1 MRALVAPTLL
11 SLLCSAGAC
20 RARSDARTEA
30 SSDAAAPAVSE
41 APRAQRASS
50 EVVPVRAAE
59 GSQPRWR
66 SLARGARPR
75 GRERWRM
82 DLTPRQPFGE
92 MATDGIT
99 VFVAA
104 VRDEPEGPTDGEVY
118 AFDLDDGTIRWNT
131 ALGGLH
137 GEPLELVDGV
147 LVVDTIPHC
156 KRRGPETPGVLTR
169 PCEESGPGAVVGLDA
184 ATGRERF
191 RAPVSSD
198 ALRARWT
205 AAQIGTAVWVHD
217 GPSSLRPLALPAW
230 SPAARVAA
238 GGAVLNLTALGG
250 DALYTV
256 RAPNGATRLVRR
268 APGVA
273 RPRWERT
280 LPLHTHC
287 PAVSSG
293 PVTVLPAFQS
303 SAVTGAAR
311 ALLGA
316 DGADLWS
323 APAPQRVGTCGAIE
337 GGVFYQVVDD
347 VIDGRRV
354 IDGRQ
359 RAHLTLPVALTSD
372 MAALMDGVLYLSARG
387 RLAGVD
393 LINGHVSVSVE
404 TGATASESAVV
415 WGGRGAV
422 ATRDPGLVVGFE

>member
-1 MRALVAPTLL
+1 MRTLAGPALLALL
-11 SLLCSAGAC
+11 SATEAC
-20 RARSDARTEA
+20 RARDAPRAEVA
-30 SSDAAAPAVSE
+30 SDAATAAPES
-41 APRAQRASS
+41 PRAQGASNAI
-50 EVVPVRAAE
+50 VPVRAAE

-82 DLTPRQPFGE
+82 DLTPRQPYGE
-92 MATDGIT
+92 IATDGIT
-99 VFVAA
+99 VYIAA
-104 VRDEPEGPTDGEVY
+104 VRDEPEGPTDGAVY
-118 AFDLDDGTIRWNT
+118 AFDLDDGTIRWHT

-137 GEPLELVDGV
+137 GEPLELIDGV

-205 AAQIGTAVWVHD
+205 AAQIGAAVWVHD
-217 GPSSLRPLALPAW
+217 GPSALRPLSLPAW
-230 SPAARVAA
+230 GPAARVAA
-238 GGAVLNLTALGG
+238 GGAVLNLPALGG

-268 APGVA
+268 GPGVA
-273 RPRWERT
+273 RPRWERA

-337 GGVFYQVVDD
+337 GGAFYQVVDD
-347 VIDGRRV
+347 AIVAYRV

-359 RAHLTLPVALTSD
+359 RARLALPVALTSD

-393 LINGHVSVSVE
+393 LINGHVSVSVD
-404 TGATASESAVV
+404 TGATACESAVL
-415 WGGRGAV
+415 WGGRGVV